1 MPKPLNHQLPESKV
15 DADPKLEKRS
25 RRKHPLGYKLKI
37 IAEAD
42 ACKHGELGALLRR
55 EGLYSGQIKQWR
67 EELANGGQDKLEKS
81 APGPKAKLTAEQRE
95 IEKLQATVAHLTRE
109 LEITQGCVSLQKKA
123 LAMLDLQSSGKKP

>member
-1 MPKPLNHQLPESKV
+1 MPKPLNNELPESKV
-15 DADPKLEKRS
+15 DADPVLEKRS
-25 RRKHPLGYKLKI
+25 RRKHPLSYKLNI

-42 ACKHGELGALLRR
+42 ACKHGELGELLRR

-67 EELANGGQDKLEKS
+67 EELINGEQEKLGKS

-95 IEKLQATVAHLTRE
+95 IEKLEAKVAHLTRE

-123 LAMLDLQSSGKKP
+123 LAILDLQSSGKKR

>member
-37 IAEAD
+37 IAEA
-42 ACKHGELGALLRR
+42 K
-55 EGLYSGQIKQWR
+55 
-67 EELANGGQDKLEKS
+67 
-81 APGPKAKLTAEQRE
+81 QRE
-95 IEKLQATVAHLTRE
+95 IEKLQATVAQLTRE

>member
-1 MPKPLNHQLPESKV
+1 MPKPTNHQLPESKV

-25 RRKHPLGYKLKI
+25 RRKHSLDYKLNM
-37 IAEAD
+37 IAQAD

-95 IEKLQATVAHLTRE
+95 IEKLRAKVAHLTRE

-123 LAMLDLQSSGKKP
+123 LAILDLQSNGEKP